1 MVGNVREWTAS
12 AIGDEMII
20 LGGNWNDALYI
31 AGTPDVSAPAL
42 DRSEGNGIRLARTV
56 DSPEVREVYLRP
68 FPARS
73 LTEPL
78 TQREPVSDEIYAA
91 WSAAFQYDR
100 TPLNART
107 EQSDETRIW
116 VRERIT
122 FDPAYDADRMVLHLY
137 LPTTGRAPFQTVV
150 YWSGWDTFR
159 LDDIG
164 RYFARQID
172 FIVKSGRAVAFPAL
186 RGTFER
192 RVNNVRA
199 MPAFNTVAWRNNT
212 IDSIKDIRRTIDYL
226 ETRRDIDAGS
236 LAFFGYSWGGLNGPI
251 TLAQEDRFK
260 TAIISVPVM
269 RSMPAIPDVEPL
281 NSLPRIQVPT
291 LVLSGEF
298 DGLAGR
304 DLAITY
310 FDLIGLPAD
319 QKKHVIA
326 LSDHFIPRDLL
337 IRESLDW
344 LDRYL
349 GTTGG

>member
-1 MVGNVREWTAS
+1 
-12 AIGDEMII
+12 
-20 LGGNWNDALYI
+20 
-31 AGTPDVSAPAL
+31 
-42 DRSEGNGIRLARTV
+42 
-56 DSPEVREVYLRP
+56 
-68 FPARS
+68 
-73 LTEPL
+73 
-78 TQREPVSDEIYAA
+78 
-91 WSAAFQYDR
+91 
-100 TPLNART
+100 
-107 EQSDETRIW
+107 
-116 VRERIT
+116 
-122 FDPAYDADRMVLHLY
+122 MVLHLD

-159 LDDIG
+159 LDDID

-192 RVNNVRA
+192 RVNIVRA
-199 MPAFNTVAWRNNT
+199 MPSFNTVAWRNNT